1 MLALWLIWSC
11 KYGIKSIKEFN
22 FPFIITACL
31 FLFWAFTLKLKIMTE
46 TLFKKLLE
54 TKPMQGIVLNIPEL
68 KDKTFIPNNYKL
80 FTIWSLN

>member
-1 MLALWLIWSC
+1 MLALWLIWSY
-11 KYGIKSIKEFN
+11 KYGIKSIKAFN
-22 FPFIITACL
+22 SPSIL
-31 FLFWAFTLKLKIMTE
+31 RPVYSYSGLFTLKLKIMTE

-54 TKPMQGIVLNIPEL
+54 TKPMQGIVLNLPEL